1 MLGSPKMQPL
11 HVDHVF
17 DNTYAKIMKSPLNR
31 SIPVELMT
39 VALSMFYSKIDLFS
53 GDFIFLRI
61 RIIEH
66 VGGQHEVAASFGEP
80 SNMLQIESNK

>member
-1 MLGSPKMQPL
+1 
-11 HVDHVF
+11 
-17 DNTYAKIMKSPLNR
+17 
-31 SIPVELMT
+31 MT

-53 GDFIFLRI
+53 GDL

-66 VGGQHEVAASFGEP
+66 VGGQHRVAASFGEP